1 MMFFSLLLC
10 SLLVSS
16 PAFADGDSEKS
27 DHQIAMEALRN
38 GEVIPIM
45 EILTLSQKHLPG
57 EVIEVELES
66 DDGELY
72 YEIEVLTSAGFVREL
87 ELDARS
93 GAFIKVSDH

>member
-10 SLLVSS
+10 NLLVPS
-16 PAFADGDSEKS
+16 PAFADGDSKKS
-27 DHQIAMEALRN
+27 DHQIAMEALSN

-45 EILTLSQKHLPG
+45 EILTLSQKYLPG

-72 YEIEVLTSAGFVREL
+72 CEIEVLTSAGLVREL
-87 ELDARS
+87 SIPQL
-93 GAFIKVSDH
+93 V